1 MKIISRAFKTIKILI
16 IGWGVVA
23 PLSHLF
29 PLKKNLVMFIGKN
42 GGLFFDN
49 VKYLYLYLHSLK
61 QNEVD
66 YFFFTENKS
75 VYETLKQHNL
85 PVIFHPTWRS
95 ILALVRANIVIS
107 CDTRWI
113 KNYRHN
119 ITSRAKRVQL
129 WHGIPLKKIGSLKP
143 DSAKRQSRLLGRIS
157 DAIRDKNHIYDL
169 FVSTSDYYTK
179 NVFSKAVRSR
189 NFLESGY
196 PRNDIFFRK
205 NTDVFDLL
213 EADTESIDRINNLR
227 NHGYKAIL
235 YAPTLGDPM
244 GNAITAGFLNLEK
257 LSGFSKKY
265 KLLFVFKF
273 HPSAGCADEF
283 ARYENIIFYNSYKDI
298 QPLLSITD
306 VLVTDYS
313 SVYMDYLLL
322 DRPIIFFAYNREKH
336 IEAQEGLIFDYES
349 VTPGPVCISQE
360 QLQET
365 LKNYA
370 IGRPDEFAG
379 KRKEIKKLAFK
390 YEDGNSSERIW
401 NFIMKEYLVSS
412 KEQIA

>member
-1 MKIISRAFKTIKILI
+1 MKIISRAFKTVKILI
-16 IGWGVVA
+16 LGWGVVV

-29 PLKKNLVMFIGKN
+29 PLKKNLVLFIGKN

-66 YFFFTENKS
+66 YYFFTENKS
-75 VYETLKQHNL
+75 IYETLKQHNL
-85 PVIFHPTWRS
+85 PVILHPTVRS

-119 ITSRAKRVQL
+119 ITSRAKRIQL
-129 WHGIPLKKIGSLKP
+129 WHGIPLKKIGLLKP
-143 DSAKRQSRLLGRIS
+143 DSAERQSRLSGRIS
-157 DAIRDKNHIYDL
+157 DAIRGKHQIYDL
-169 FVSTSDYYTK
+169 FVSTSNYYTK

-189 NFLESGY
+189 KFLESGY
-196 PRNDIFFRK
+196 PRNDIFFK
-205 NTDVFDLL
+205 NKPDELDLL
-213 EADTESIDRINNLR
+213 EADTESIDRINDMR

-244 GNAITAGFLNLEK
+244 GNSIKAGFLNLAK
-257 LSGFSKKY
+257 ISSFAQKH

-273 HPSAGCADEF
+273 HPSADCCDES
-283 ARYENIIFYNSYKDI
+283 AHYENIIFYNSHKDI

-322 DRPIIFFAYNREKH
+322 DRPIVFFAYNREKH
-336 IEAQEGLIFDYES
+336 LEAQEGLIFNYES
-349 VTPGPVCISQE
+349 VTPGPVCISQN
-360 QLQET
+360 QLQE
-365 LKNYA
+365 A
-370 IGRPDEFAG
+370 IINSVILHKDDFA
-379 KRKEIKKLAFK
+379 KQREQLKKLTFK
-390 YEDGNSSERIW
+390 YEDGMASERIW
-401 NFIMKEYLVSS
+401 NFITKEFLEYLR
-412 KEQIA
+412 K

>member
-23 PLSHLF
+23 PMSHLLHF
-29 PLKKNLVMFIGKN
+29 KKNLVLFIGKN

-66 YFFFTENKS
+66 YYFFTENKS
-75 VYETLKQHNL
+75 VYDTLKQHNL

-157 DAIRDKNHIYDL
+157 DAIRDKHRIYDL

-179 NVFSKAVRSR
+179 NVFAKAFRSK
-189 NFLESGY
+189 NILESGY
-196 PRNDIFFRK
+196 PRNDIFFK
-205 NTDVFDLL
+205 NRPDELDLL
-213 EADTESIDRINNLR
+213 EADTKSIDRINNLR
-227 NHGYKAIL
+227 NNGYKAIL

-244 GNAITAGFLNLEK
+244 GNAIKAGFLNLGEI
-257 LSGFSKKY
+257 SSFAQKY

-273 HPSAGCADEF
+273 HPSADCSDES
-283 ARYENIIFYNSYKDI
+283 AHYDNIIFYNSYKDI

-306 VLVTDYS
+306 ILVTDYS
-313 SVYMDYLLL
+313 SVYIDYLLL
-322 DRPIIFFAYNREKH
+322 DRPIVFFAYNRDKH
-336 IEAQEGLIFDYES
+336 LEAQEGLIFDYES
-349 VTPGPVCISQE
+349 ATPGPVCISQE

-365 LKNYA
+365 LKNYT
-370 IGRPDEFAG
+370 IGRTDEFAV
-379 KRKEIKKLAFK
+379 KRKEIRKLAFK
-390 YEDGNSSERIW
+390 YEDSNSSERIW
-401 NFIMKEYLVSS
+401 NFIKMEFLKNS
-412 KEQIA
+412 